1 MSENEQGE
9 KGVTE
14 LTDRV
19 ALEIIRT
26 PLIKSILRQVI
37 NEIDPKSASR
47 LTRTLLRK
55 DSELTTTILENFPS
69 LINAVTAA
77 VNETLKSLQ
86 KMPAGT
92 ISASIPAGIR
102 GIDAREIGET
112 VNSLTQLLNSLHKEN
127 PTPLADPLS
136 ELLVEVTA
144 TIDVGALCEAMEGSA
159 GESVV
164 IVNKLM
170 DKILEDP
177 IKAGGL
183 ILAIVPV
190 VNAITK
196 SLADSIS
203 KVNALPSEVMP
214 VTVSAVAEAL
224 DTEAV
229 GELVNSVAQ
238 FINGLNREDPELL
251 PRILP
256 DMLSSIDYKAITE
269 FFCPA
274 TGLTAALIK
283 SVDGKKLGE
292 AISSRLQAINTA
304 HKENPT
310 LLTDT
315 FSPFITNLI
324 SSTDFG
330 ELGEAIEG
338 SSEDIL
344 AMAKASNEILW
355 TNLGKVISMG
365 AVLPAIINLI
375 VKSLKETLPQIE
387 EVTGDVLP
395 IGDFAPEV
403 VDEMVSSMP
412 LIKDVDARE
421 IGELINSLLGIM
433 RGLLHTLGILLGK
446 EAPMTRELIS
456 QKLRDTLSTI
466 DPEKFAEATVAL
478 SEAGEG
484 ITNTVTD
491 VLMENPEF
499 MFSVISTTPA
509 VVNSL
514 VRSSN
519 RAISRIAEIP
529 PDLLGAVLSEA
540 VAGIDTK
547 EVSELLNSL
556 IRTIN
561 GIHETNPKLLTDPL
575 SRIISGVDSGE
586 ARKLGN
592 YLMEDLRVLLGQA

>member
-9 KGVTE
+9 NGVTE

-26 PLIKSILRQVI
+26 SLIKSILKQVV
-37 NEIDPKSASR
+37 NEIDPKSASK

-69 LINAVTAA
+69 LTNAVIAA

-86 KMPAGT
+86 KMPPGT
-92 ISASIPAGIR
+92 ISASIPAGIKD
-102 GIDAREIGET
+102 IDAREIGET
-112 VNSLTQLLNSLHKEN
+112 VNSLAQ
-127 PTPLADPLS
+127 
-136 ELLVEVTA
+136 
-144 TIDVGALCEAMEGSA
+144 AL
-159 GESVV
+159 
-164 IVNKLM
+164 
-170 DKILEDP
+170 
-177 IKAGGL
+177 
-183 ILAIVPV
+183 
-190 VNAITK
+190 
-196 SLADSIS
+196 
-203 KVNALPSEVMP
+203 
-214 VTVSAVAEAL
+214 
-224 DTEAV
+224 
-229 GELVNSVAQ
+229 
-238 FINGLNREDPELL
+238 
-251 PRILP
+251 
-256 DMLSSIDYKAITE
+256 
-269 FFCPA
+269 
-274 TGLTAALIK
+274 
-283 SVDGKKLGE
+283 
-292 AISSRLQAINTA
+292 NTA

-310 LLTDT
+310 LLADA

-344 AMAKASNEILW
+344 AMVRASNEVLW
-355 TNLGKVISMG
+355 TNLGKVMSMG
-365 AVLPAIINLI
+365 VVLPAIINLI

-387 EVTGDVLP
+387 GAVGDVLP

-403 VDEMVSSMP
+403 VDEMVSGMP

-421 IGELINSLLGIM
+421 IGEVINSLLGIM
-433 RGLLHTLGILLGK
+433 SSLLHTLGILLGK

-519 RAISRIAEIP
+519 RAISRIAEMP
-529 PDLLGAVLSEA
+529 PELLGAMLSETI
-540 VAGIDTK
+540 AGIDTR

-592 YLMEDLRVLLGQA
+592 YLMEDLRILLGQAQE